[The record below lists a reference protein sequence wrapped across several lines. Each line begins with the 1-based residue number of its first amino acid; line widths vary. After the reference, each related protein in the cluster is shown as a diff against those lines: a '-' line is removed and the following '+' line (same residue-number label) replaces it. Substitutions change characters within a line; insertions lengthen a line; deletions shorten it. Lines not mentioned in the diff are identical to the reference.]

1 MGDPMVAP
9 WGIDLG
15 GTAPV
20 LGCTDPNATNYDPNA
35 TINDGSC
42 TYPASAVKWATSFDG
57 TGPSLIAT
65 TGTNNIGPVEQW
77 SNGAFANGSM
87 TTNNLTCYPWTL
99 GSMSKLV
106 LKGVTFLSEDSFNYT
121 RINSNFV
128 ILPNGSII
136 FGLDGVDYQT
146 GVSVAKGQRYDS
158 LELIVPTAGINAVTT
173 LLGGPIGTGSS
184 CKMTLEA
191 LEVYG

>member
-1 MGDPMVAP
+1 
-9 WGIDLG
+9 
-15 GTAPV
+15 
-20 LGCTDPNATNYDPNA
+20 
-35 TINDGSC
+35 
-42 TYPASAVKWATSFDG
+42 
-57 TGPSLIAT
+57 
-65 TGTNNIGPVEQW
+65 
-77 SNGAFANGSM
+77 
-87 TTNNLTCYPWTL
+87 
-99 GSMSKLV
+99 MSKLV